1 MMKRMYLSGIALTV
15 LTLVLSC
22 GRQQNVGTTNTP
34 PPPPKYP
41 TALVTTGA
49 AELVAVYPATV
60 RGREDIEI
68 RPRIDGFIDNIF
80 IDEGSAV
87 KQGQILFK
95 INSPQAEQAVTT
107 ARAAVTSAEAQV
119 ATAKLNVER
128 MAPLAEKKIIS
139 PIQLETYR
147 NAHSSALAIQAQALA
162 QLKNAE
168 ATLSW
173 TSVTS
178 PVDGY
183 VGAIGYR
190 KGSLVNNQNV
200 LTTVANTTT
209 VFAYFSLN
217 EKALAEFLGRLEGNT
232 QAEKLKHTPEVT
244 LTLADGTAYPY
255 KGKIETITGVVN
267 VSTGSASFRA
277 EFPNQEGI
285 LRSGMSGKI
294 AIPTYHN
301 DVIVIPQKATFAQQD
316 KILVYVVEDGATK
329 QRVIAVEPTPDGQM
343 YIVHTGLTVGE
354 RIVTGGVA
362 TLVDGTKI
370 TFDN

>member
-1 MMKRMYLSGIALTV
+1 MMKRTYLAGLAAV
-15 LTLVLSC
+15 LLLLSTAAC
-22 GRQQNVGTTNTP
+22 RRQQSVGTGDVT
-34 PPPPKYP
+34 PPKYP
-41 TALVTTGA
+41 TALIATGST
-49 AELVAVYPATV
+49 ELVAVYPATV

-107 ARAAVTSAEAQV
+107 AKAAVTSAEAQV
-119 ATAKLNVER
+119 ATAGLNVER
-128 MAPLAEKKIIS
+128 MKPLAEKGIIS
-139 PIQLETYR
+139 PVQLETYQ
-147 NAHSSALAIQAQALA
+147 NAYSSAQAAHAQTLA

-183 VGAIGYR
+183 VGAVTYR

-217 EKALAEFLGRLEGNT
+217 EKAFVEFLGRLEGNT
-232 QAEKLKHTPEVT
+232 QAEKLRNAPEVT
-244 LTLADGTAYPY
+244 LTLADGTAYPR
-255 KGKIETITGVVN
+255 KGRIETITGVVN
-267 VSTGSASFRA
+267 VSTGSVSFRA
-277 EFPNQEGI
+277 EFPNEEGI

-294 AIPTYHN
+294 SIPTHY
-301 DVIVIPQKATFAQQD
+301 DSVVLIPQKSTFAQQD
-316 KILVYVVEDGATK
+316 KVLVYVVEDGAVK
-329 QRVIAVEPTPDGQM
+329 QRIVDVESTPDGQT
-343 YIVHTGLTVGE
+343 YIVHKGLTVGE
-354 RIVTGGVA
+354 RIVTDGVA
-362 TLVDGTKI
+362 TLVNGTKI
-370 TFDN
+370 SFDN

>member
-1 MMKRMYLSGIALTV
+1 MMKRMYLAGMALILLATV
-15 LTLVLSC
+15 SSC
-22 GRQQNVGTTNTP
+22 GRQQSVGTENVT
-34 PPPPKYP
+34 PPKYP
-41 TALVTTGA
+41 TALVSTGS
-49 AELVAVYPATV
+49 AELIAVYPVTV

-95 INSPQAEQAVTT
+95 INSPQAEQSVTT
-107 ARAAVTSAEAQV
+107 AKAAVTSAEAQV

-128 MAPLAEKKIIS
+128 MEPLATKGIIS

-147 NAHSSALAIQAQALA
+147 NAHSSAQALHAQAMA

-183 VGAIGYR
+183 VGAITYR

-232 QAEKLKHTPEVT
+232 QAEKLKNAPEIT
-244 LTLADGTAYPY
+244 LTLADGTTYPY
-255 KGKIETITGVVN
+255 KGRIETITGVVN

-294 AIPTYHN
+294 AIPTHYS
-301 DVIVIPQKATFAQQD
+301 DVILIPQKSTFAQQD
-316 KILVYVVEDGATK
+316 KVLVYTVQDGAVQ
-329 QRVIAVEPTPDGQM
+329 QRVVTVESTPDGQI
-343 YIVHTGLTVGE
+343 YIVHKGLTVGE
-354 RIVTGGVA
+354 RIVTDGVA
-362 TLVDGTKI
+362 TLVNGTKI
-370 TFDN
+370 SFDN